1 MERVQEQYTK
11 RHALYKSRM
20 AELNQYRKLLQKQN
34 KKDRKEAAAEKLKNK
49 NQEASEE
56 DDAAVAEFKGVD

>member
-56 DDAAVAEFKGVD
+56 DDPAVAEFKGVD